1 MFMKTKTDS
10 RIAFSLEFLSLHEKN
25 NPPST
30 PPPKHMQTLLFSS
43 VIDCLNL
50 THLSTT
56 SRIEIVKVVVIFHH
70 RHVKWLH
77 SSHLLS
83 YSNILKVCSHTM
95 SVAAD
100 IGDKSITT
108 VCIYVTDFQ
117 HFSKVP
123 TMHDKGPT
131 KGGPEVTGFFPRP
144 APFQA
149 TCSLG
154 LFL

>member
-30 PPPKHMQTLLFSS
+30 PPKHMQTLLFSS

-56 SRIEIVKVVVIFHH
+56 SRIEIIKVVVIFP
-70 RHVKWLH
+70 RWHVKWLH

-83 YSNILKVCSHTM
+83 NSNILKVCSHM
-95 SVAAD
+95 MPVAAD
-100 IGDKSITT
+100 ILAINPSQQCAFTSPIFNIFQKYRRCTT
-108 VCIYVTDFQ
+108 RDPQ
-117 HFSKVP
+117 KVAQKP
-123 TMHDKGPT
+123 LDS
-131 KGGPEVTGFFPRP
+131 
-144 APFQA
+144 
-149 TCSLG
+149 SLG
-154 LFL
+154 RPLFKHHVP